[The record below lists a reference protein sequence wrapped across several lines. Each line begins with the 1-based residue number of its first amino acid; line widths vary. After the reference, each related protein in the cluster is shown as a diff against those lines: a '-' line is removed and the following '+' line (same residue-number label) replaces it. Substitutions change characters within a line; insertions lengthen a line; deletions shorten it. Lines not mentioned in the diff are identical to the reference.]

1 MSHILWLSLSMLPA
15 LFPGMILWIVNRF
28 NNIRKINEMDKYGIC
43 LLLVTLIYSYFIDKN
58 IFIKI
63 GIILLVPMVLFFLHY
78 FLVNWQ
84 NFNREKL
91 VFVLKGCKKFY
102 HILFIYP
109 VCEEVI
115 YRLLIYYFF
124 DIIQNILWAYILI
137 SSTLFVFSHFFQQK
151 VRALRLVPLAV
162 CESLLFYIYKDISIC
177 IVIHIAYN
185 ILAYLYN
192 SVKHQNG
199 KSFY

>member
-1 MSHILWLSLSMLPA
+1 MSHTPWLSLGMLPA
-15 LFPGMILWIVNRF
+15 LFPGIILWIMNRF
-28 NNIRKINEMDKYGIC
+28 NNIRQINEMDKYGIC
-43 LLLVTLIYSYFIDKN
+43 LLLVALVYSFFIDKT

-63 GIILLVPMVLFFLHY
+63 GIILLGPIVLFFLHY
-78 FLVNWQ
+78 FLVNWR
-84 NFNREKL
+84 NFNRGKL
-91 VFVLKGCKKFY
+91 VFVLKSCKKFY

-115 YRLLIYYFF
+115 YRFLIYYFF
-124 DIIQNILWAYILI
+124 DIMQNILWMYILI

-151 VRALRLVPLAV
+151 VRALQLLPLAV
-162 CESLLFYIYKDISIC
+162 CESLLFWIYKDISIC

-185 ILAYLYN
+185 IFAFLYN